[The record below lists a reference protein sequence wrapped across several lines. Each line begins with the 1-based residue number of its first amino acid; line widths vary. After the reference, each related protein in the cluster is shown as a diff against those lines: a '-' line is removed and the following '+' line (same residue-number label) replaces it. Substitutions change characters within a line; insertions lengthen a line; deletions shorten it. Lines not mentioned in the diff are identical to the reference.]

1 MSSERRTGKTNK
13 ATSAGLEWLRC
24 CPLKRVRRVR
34 TTMCC
39 GPVSSLPVTELAV
52 SWYKGQQGSRSV
64 CGSAFP
70 RVQLSCGTAAL
81 FSGSPFY
88 GCHGSCGY
96 NVTVILPL
104 TPSWQTRCT
113 VPRWLSIWMAT
124 QISVF
129 TNYPSHRVS
138 TKTIQLIHQTILDSP
153 RVIL

>member
-1 MSSERRTGKTNK
+1 MSSEGRTGKTNK

-39 GPVSSLPVTELAV
+39 GPVSSLTAVTELAV

-88 GCHGSCGY
+88 GCHGSCSAITLQLFCHSHPPGKPGVLCRVDLASEWQLKY
-96 NVTVILPL
+96 LCLQTTRL
-104 TPSWQTRCT
+104 TGSQQKPFSC
-113 VPRWLSIWMAT
+113 SIR
-124 QISVF
+124 VF
-129 TNYPSHRVS
+129 
-138 TKTIQLIHQTILDSP
+138 
-153 RVIL
+153 